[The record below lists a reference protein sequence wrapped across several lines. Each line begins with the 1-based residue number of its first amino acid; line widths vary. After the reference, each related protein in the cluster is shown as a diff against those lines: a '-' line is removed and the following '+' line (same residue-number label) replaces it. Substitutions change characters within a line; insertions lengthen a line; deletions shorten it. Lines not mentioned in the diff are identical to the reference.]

1 MAIRKTSSVKDMLVY
16 ANKQLCRTDDVA
28 TKDFKSGICVM
39 IEKILLSTDNYK
51 GYCYL
56 DLNNRELDT
65 IGYYSRCYNV

>member
-39 IEKILLSTDNYK
+39 IEKILLSTDNYS
-51 GYCYL
+51 GFYHL
-56 DLNNRELDT
+56 DGNNCDINT
-65 IGYYSRCYNV
+65 DGYYSRCYL